1 VIDDA
6 SRVWG
11 LDDLYL
17 PGDGV
22 SYDGPGPQPLAIR
35 AGASGGNSIAHCD
48 NRTYRRPLADGDAA
62 LVDGTADR
70 NRDAAAGSD
79 AASDHDANS
88 AMRRTEPASRGAL
101 HLAHGDALAD
111 AGPDMD
117 AEPDYRAVS
126 GESCSWGLPA
136 FLLGD

>member
-62 LVDGTADR
+62 PSDGTADR
-70 NRDAAAGSD
+70 DGNAAAGAD
-79 AASDHDANS
+79 TASDHDASTALRGSWQGGITWPVS
-88 AMRRTEPASRGAL
+88 AMD
-101 HLAHGDALAD
+101 GDAIEDAKAD
-111 AGPDMD
+111 LD
-117 AEPDYRAVS
+117 AEPDAGAMRHAGPLGS
-126 GESCSWGLPA
+126 LPA
-136 FLLGD
+136 VLLA